1 MWTNKQAS
9 YPPGTSPGTGVG
21 TLEPAPA
28 PTPVTAPVSV
38 PITMPTRNA
47 LETPRTHG
55 SATRAPAWLGP
66 GLKIRGQISGAE
78 DLHVECNVEGPIS
91 LGDHRLTVGQHAHVN
106 GEITASEVV
115 VFGDVRGH
123 LLASDRIEIKKHGSV
138 VGDLTTARISI
149 EDGAH
154 YKGSIEIARKAQSG
168 PDLGSLL
175 ARPEKKS
182 L

>member
-1 MWTNKQAS
+1 
-9 YPPGTSPGTGVG
+9 
-21 TLEPAPA
+21 
-28 PTPVTAPVSV
+28 
-38 PITMPTRNA
+38 
-47 LETPRTHG
+47 
-55 SATRAPAWLGP
+55 
-66 GLKIRGQISGAE
+66 LKIRGQISGAE

-154 YKGSIEIARKAQSG
+154 YKGSIEIASKAQSG

>member
-28 PTPVTAPVSV
+28 PTPVTAPVTV
-38 PITMPTRNA
+38 PTRNA
-47 LETPRTHG
+47 LESPRTHG

-91 LGDHRLTVGQHAHVN
+91 LGDHRLTIGQQAHVN

-115 VFGDVRGH
+115 VFGDVRGN
-123 LLASDRIEIKKHGSV
+123 LLASDRIEIKNHGSV
-138 VGDLTTARISI
+138 VGDLTTSRISI

-154 YKGSIEIARKAQSG
+154 FKGSIEIARKAE
-168 PDLGSLL
+168 PRMDLDTLL

>member
-1 MWTNKQAS
+1 MWTNKQSS

-28 PTPVTAPVSV
+28 PAPAPMTAPVPV
-38 PITMPTRNA
+38 PTRNA
-47 LETPRTHG
+47 LESPRTHG

-66 GLKIRGQISGAE
+66 GLKIKGQISGAE

-115 VFGDVRGH
+115 IFGEVRGN
-123 LLASDRIEIKKHGSV
+123 LLAGERIEIKNHGSV
-138 VGDLTTARISI
+138 VGDLTTSRISI

-154 YKGSIEIARKAQSG
+154 FKGSIEIARKAQ
-168 PDLGSLL
+168 PRMDLDTLL

>member
-1 MWTNKQAS
+1 MWTNKQSS

-28 PTPVTAPVSV
+28 PAPAPVTAPVTV
-38 PITMPTRNA
+38 PTRNV
-47 LETPRTHG
+47 LESPRTHG

-66 GLKIRGQISGAE
+66 GLKIKGQISGAE

-115 VFGDVRGH
+115 IFGEVRGN
-123 LLASDRIEIKKHGSV
+123 LLAGDRIEIKNHGSV

-154 YKGSIEIARKAQSG
+154 YKGSIEIARKAQ
-168 PDLGSLL
+168 PRLDLDTLL